1 MKIKSPIIKTAA
13 ILTLAAATLFFLP
26 KKSSG
31 EDSFWVHNPNVPPSL
46 TAREYG
52 HSIYYRELNF
62 KDELDK
68 IDDALAILGGAYLL
82 NEMNQRTQRID
93 TSQWEFNT
101 YFDVGNPINS
111 FKKGSKLETEIEK
124 AQGYKPEGFLLGA
137 ELYKKTGDKWM
148 GIKYTT
154 DKTDEN
160 GFVIKNDK
168 EKYKLCV
175 DEEKV
180 KLILDSKKDKSKR
193 ITFSY
198 DYSGELFLFTF
209 RKKF

>member
-68 IDDALAILGGAYLL
+68 VGGALAIVAGAYVL
-82 NEMNQRTQRID
+82 NEMNNRNEKVD
-93 TSQWEFNT
+93 TSQWNFET
-101 YFDVGNPINS
+101 YFQIGDPLNS
-111 FKKGSKLETEIEK
+111 LKGGSKLETEVEK

-137 ELYKKTGDKWM
+137 ELYKKTGDKWI

-160 GFVIKNDK
+160 GVVIKNNK
-168 EKYKLCV
+168 ERYKLCI

-180 KLILDSKKDKSKR
+180 RLIFASKKYKSDT
-193 ITFSY
+193 ISFSY
-198 DYSGELFLFTF
+198 NYNDEFFLFAF